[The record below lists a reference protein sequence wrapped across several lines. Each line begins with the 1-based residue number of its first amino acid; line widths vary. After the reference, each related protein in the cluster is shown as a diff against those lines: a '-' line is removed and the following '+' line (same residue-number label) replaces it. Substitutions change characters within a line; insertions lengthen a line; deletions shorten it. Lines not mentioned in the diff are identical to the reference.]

1 MQRVQALIWIFRH
14 KVSFG
19 LSGAAFLLCWRV
31 FSFLSLKK
39 KVFFRKERN
48 YTMWNIFM
56 LFLLTDSKTGC
67 VWEGKYLAE
76 NSDAPFNREKDPAA
90 VHSKKSSKW
99 VSKLVGKDV
108 SAEDVKPLPELVSI
122 HGLSEVPEDRDWMLL
137 EMQRLSDF
145 FAPEAEKY
153 VLYAELRKALVT
165 WEVPVLWHWLAVGA
179 AVAALLCALLGQVLS
194 MPVCLFLVVACMA
207 VAVIGYVRAS
217 RKSRRLRANL
227 QRKLRHAENILRRIY
242 NSAEDCFLPI
252 GYTAPDALLGIL
264 SDLESR
270 KTNSLEEAMQ
280 WNQDKVETFS

>member
-1 MQRVQALIWIFRH
+1 
-14 KVSFG
+14 
-19 LSGAAFLLCWRV
+19 
-31 FSFLSLKK
+31 
-39 KVFFRKERN
+39 
-48 YTMWNIFM
+48 M
-56 LFLLTDSKTGC
+56 LFSLTDSKTGC

-76 NSDAPFNREKDPAA
+76 NSDAPFDREKDTAT

-99 VSKLVGKDV
+99 ITKLVGKDV

-145 FAPEAEKY
+145 FAPESEKY
-153 VLYAELRKALVT
+153 VLYAELRKELVT
-165 WEVPVLWHWLAVGA
+165 WKAPVLWHWLAEGTAA
-179 AVAALLCALLGQVLS
+179 AVLLYILLGQVLS
-194 MPVCLFLVVACMA
+194 MLMGLFLFVVCMA
-207 VAVIGYVRAS
+207 AAVVGYVRAS
-217 RKSRRLRANL
+217 RKNRRLRANL

-252 GYTAPDALLGIL
+252 GFTSPDALLGIL

-270 KTNSLEEAMQ
+270 KTDSLEEAMR